1 MKTKFVVYKDV
12 PKLTI
17 DGLSINED
25 GIAESDGTHTYE
37 ARALYKLLVMHQDVV
52 HQMLFDELYLQP
64 EILDVIEYGGK
75 KFPVKA
81 A

>member
-12 PKLTI
+12 PTLSI
-17 DGLSINED
+17 DGLSIDEQ
-25 GIAESDGTHTYE
+25 GIAVSGGTHTYE
-37 ARALYKLLVMHQDVV
+37 AEALYKLLVLHQDVL

-64 EILDVIEYGGK
+64 EILDVIEYEGK